1 MTYTKPVHSEHGAV
15 LPSIFREYDIRGVVG
30 ESFFTE
36 DAYMIGR
43 AFCIKLTGEAQ
54 FVCVCRDGR
63 LSSPSLS
70 EALIQGVID
79 SGVDVVDIGIGP
91 TPMLYFAAHTLGASG
106 AIMVTGSHNPP
117 KHNGMKFVLAG
128 KPFYGADIQSLYHCI
143 IHGIADTQGKGS
155 IRLVDVRQ
163 DYINILLSVFHEKK
177 TISVAWDAGNG
188 AAGEIME
195 ALCKSLPGN
204 HIALNATIDGRFP
217 VHHPD
222 PSVAENLYQLV
233 DEVKK
238 KKLDIGVAFDGDG
251 DRVGI
256 IDDEG
261 FIIWPDQL
269 MMLFAQEVL
278 EKCPNAT
285 IIADVKTSDSLF
297 NTIKSL
303 GGVPLMWKTGH
314 SHIKAKMAETGAKL
328 AGEMSGHIFFAD
340 NYYGYDDGLYAAMR
354 AINIVSNMDMRLSDW
369 RKQLPKLISTPEI
382 RFPCDDSRKFM
393 VIEEV
398 AARLTSEGTAFNAI
412 DGVRVNGGGG
422 WWLLRA
428 SNTQP
433 MLVARCEADTQDNLD
448 VLIKALQKQ
457 LTASGIHLPS

>member
-1 MTYTKPVHSEHGAV
+1 MINNISAHQRHGGIAR
-15 LPSIFREYDIRGVVG
+15 SIFREYDIRGISG
-30 ESFFTE
+30 ESLFTE
-36 DAYMIGR
+36 DAYSIGR
-43 AFCIKLTGEAQ
+43 AFSSRIFDQ
-54 FVCVCRDGR
+54 NRRVCVCRDGR

-70 EALIQGVID
+70 EALIQGILD
-79 SGVDVVDIGIGP
+79 SGVDVIDIGVGP
-91 TPMLYFAAHTLGASG
+91 TPMLYFAAYMLNASG

-117 KHNGMKFVLAG
+117 KHNGMKFVLDG
-128 KPFYGADIQSLYHCI
+128 KPFYGADIQSLYKI
-143 IHGIADTQGKGS
+143 ITDGLPSISTKGS
-155 IRLVDVRQ
+155 VQLYDIKH
-163 DYINILLSVFHEKK
+163 DYIKKLLSVFHEKK
-177 TISVAWDAGNG
+177 SIGVAWDAGNG

-269 MMLFAQEVL
+269 MMLFAREVL
-278 EKCPNAT
+278 QKCPGAM
-285 IIADVKTSDSLF
+285 IIADVKTSDNLF
-297 NTIKSL
+297 SFVKSQ

-340 NYYGYDDGLYAAMR
+340 EYYGFDDGLYAAMR
-354 AINIVSNMDMRLSDW
+354 AINIVSNMDIKLSEW
-369 RKQLPKLISTPEI
+369 RKQMPKLISTPEI
-382 RFPCDDSRKFM
+382 RFPCDDGRKFT
-393 VIEEV
+393 VITEV
-398 AARLTSEGTAFNAI
+398 AARLTSEGIVFNNI
-412 DGVRVNGGGG
+412 DGVRVNSDGG

-433 MLVARCEADTQDNLD
+433 MLVARCEADTQDSLD
-448 VLIKALQKQ
+448 KLVNVLQKQ
-457 LTASGIHLPS
+457 LTASGIRLPS